1 MTTIHEFMQ
10 QPWVFALGWAILH
23 SLWQCALIAGGCALV
38 LFSTRQ
44 YSANFRYF
52 IALVAMLCC
61 ALASAVTFYRYM
73 SLSSELAPLALDGA
87 LQTTNAL
94 HPAVFDPIALL
105 NRYINTLVLLWILGF
120 SGYTLK
126 TLLAY
131 RYCQQLKRAQLIAT
145 PERWQH
151 IFSNLCQ
158 QVGITKSVELRFSE
172 LVSFPCVI
180 GHLKP
185 VVLMPA
191 GLLLRMNQLQ
201 IEAILLHELGHV
213 RRNDYVLSLMQ
224 AICKTLL
231 FFNPFFLW
239 ISSQMDKER
248 EHACDDIAV
257 SVNQDPLL
265 FANTLKEFA
274 DMNNNLK
281 PALGIQGDKLLLNRI
296 TRLFAKP
303 HKTASVKSTF
313 LAMFLIIA
321 TGGVVSVCVN
331 AQGGSEPATQVS
343 EAASDKL
350 VTLEMNNKPLADVMA
365 EVNKQCGTAAAVE
378 QDVQG
383 ELVSLRF
390 EAESCDKVIPLIQS
404 FR

>member
-1 MTTIHEFMQ
+1 
-10 QPWVFALGWAILH
+10 
-23 SLWQCALIAGGCALV
+23 
-38 LFSTRQ
+38 
-44 YSANFRYF
+44 
-52 IALVAMLCC
+52 
-61 ALASAVTFYRYM
+61 
-73 SLSSELAPLALDGA
+73 
-87 LQTTNAL
+87 
-94 HPAVFDPIALL
+94 
-105 NRYINTLVLLWILGF
+105 
-120 SGYTLK
+120 
-126 TLLAY
+126 
-131 RYCQQLKRAQLIAT
+131 
-145 PERWQH
+145 
-151 IFSNLCQ
+151 
-158 QVGITKSVELRFSE
+158 
-172 LVSFPCVI
+172 
-180 GHLKP
+180 
-185 VVLMPA
+185 
-191 GLLLRMNQLQ
+191 
-201 IEAILLHELGHV
+201 
-213 RRNDYVLSLMQ
+213 
-224 AICKTLL
+224 L

-257 SVNQDPLL
+257 SINQDPLL

-303 HKTASVKSTF
+303 HKTASVKSTV

-331 AQGGSEPATQVS
+331 AQGGSEPAAQVS

-390 EAESCDKVIPLIQS
+390 EAESCDKVIPLIQG
-404 FR
+404 FH